1 MRGRISDF
9 SIPDIFQLVASQRK
23 SGSLNISGGERETV
37 FLFTDGM
44 IVDVRPDQRD
54 PSAMLGTMLVDAGL
68 ITAEQ
73 LRRILAG
80 EERGGKKLGEFLV
93 EKAMISR
100 ETLARYLSLQI
111 KESLFDALRLKDGE
125 YRFQGFAVRPPSWVT
140 SPFRADVLIMEG
152 MQYLDEY
159 PRYREKFPPGEFRV
173 GLRRREKIDPS
184 ALSEEEQKLWNAI
197 DFSPEP
203 QRIFRKACMT
213 WFEGIKA
220 LWLLLD
226 RGLVTISVPVAKRED
241 PDRVIREALARRG
254 TIGYA
259 RAAAWLV
266 AAAVTAFWVYTVL
279 LSPAATVAFAAWVWF
294 F

>member
-1 MRGRISDF
+1 MQGKISDF

-23 SGSLNISGGERETV
+23 SGSLNISGGNRETM
-37 FLFTDGM
+37 FLFADGL

-54 PSAMLGTMLVDAGL
+54 PSGMLGTMLVDAGL

-93 EKAMISR
+93 EKSMISG

-111 KESLFDALRLKDGE
+111 KESLFEALRLKEGE

-140 SPFRADVLIMEG
+140 SPIRADVLMMEG
-152 MQYLDEY
+152 MQFLDEY
-159 PRYREKFPPGEFRV
+159 PRYREKFPPGDFRIA
-173 GLRRREKIDPS
+173 LRRKEKIDPS
-184 ALSEEEQKLWNAI
+184 ALSDEERKLWKAI
-197 DFSPEP
+197 EFSPEP

-213 WFEGIKA
+213 WFEGVKA

-226 RGLVTISVPVAKRED
+226 RGLVTISVPEAKRED
-241 PDRVIREALARRG
+241 PERAIREALARRG

-259 RAAAWLV
+259 RAAAWMV
-266 AAAVTAFWVYTVL
+266 AAAMTVFWAYTVL
-279 LSPAATVAFAAWVWF
+279 LSPAATIAFAAWVRF